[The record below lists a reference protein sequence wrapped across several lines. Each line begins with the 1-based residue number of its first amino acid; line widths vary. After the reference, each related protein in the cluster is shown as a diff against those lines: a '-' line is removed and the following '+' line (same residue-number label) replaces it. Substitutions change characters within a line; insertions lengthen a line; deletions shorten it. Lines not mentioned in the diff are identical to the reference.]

1 MENIKMVQKL
11 INKMVEEKINDDLV
25 CEVEEL
31 FYQLIDEIE
40 EKEDFIDELNEYIDD
55 MKYGY

>member
-40 EKEDFIDELNEYIDD
+40 EKEDFIDELNEYIED

>member
-11 INKMVEEKINDDLV
+11 INKMVEEKVNDELV

-40 EKEDFIDELNEYIDD
+40 DKDGLIEELNEYIEDLR
-55 MKYGY
+55 YR

>member
-40 EKEDFIDELNEYIDD
+40 EKEDFIDELNEYIED
-55 MKYGY
+55 MRYR

>member
-1 MENIKMVQKL
+1 MGNIKMVQKL

-25 CEVEEL
+25 CEIEEL

-40 EKEDFIDELNEYIDD
+40 GNEDYIEELHEYIEDLR
-55 MKYGY
+55 YR

>member
-1 MENIKMVQKL
+1 MENIRMVQKL
-11 INKMVEEKINDDLV
+11 ITKMVDENVNDDLI

-40 EKEDFIDELNEYIDD
+40 DKDGLIEELNEYIEDLR
-55 MKYGY
+55 YR

>member
-1 MENIKMVQKL
+1 MENIKMVRRL
-11 INKMVEEKINDDLV
+11 INKMVEEKVNDDLV

-40 EKEDFIDELNEYIDD
+40 DKDGLIEELNEYIEDLR
-55 MKYGY
+55 YR

>member
-1 MENIKMVQKL
+1 MENIRMVQKL
-11 INKMVEEKINDDLV
+11 ITKMVDENVNDDLI

-40 EKEDFIDELNEYIDD
+40 GNEDHIEELHEYIEDLR
-55 MKYGY
+55 YR

>member
-1 MENIKMVQKL
+1 MENIKMVRRL
-11 INKMVEEKINDDLV
+11 INKMAEEKVNDDLV

-40 EKEDFIDELNEYIDD
+40 DKDGLIEELNEYIEDLR
-55 MKYGY
+55 YR

>member
-1 MENIKMVQKL
+1 MENIRMVQRL
-11 INKMVEEKINDDLV
+11 INKMVEEKVNDELV

-40 EKEDFIDELNEYIDD
+40 DKEDFIDELNEYIDD
-55 MKYGY
+55 LRYR